1 MKIANT
7 PESVI
12 PDVCNRESSLVFRG
26 VDRVQ
31 GKDRRLWILYLT
43 GSPIKNVGDK
53 RREL

>member
-12 PDVCNRESSLVFRG
+12 PDVCNRESSLAFWE

-31 GKDRRLWILYLT
+31 GKDRRRWILYST
-43 GSPIKNVGDK
+43 GSPITNVGDK
-53 RREL
+53 RGG